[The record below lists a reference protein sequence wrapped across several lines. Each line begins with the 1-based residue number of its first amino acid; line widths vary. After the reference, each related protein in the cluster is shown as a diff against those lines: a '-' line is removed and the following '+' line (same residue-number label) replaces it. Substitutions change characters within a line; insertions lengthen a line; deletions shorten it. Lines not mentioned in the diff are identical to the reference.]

1 MELTAV
7 VFYVFAALTLISAT
21 MVITVRNAV
30 RAVLSLVLTFFCA
43 AVLWLLTEAEFLS
56 IALVL
61 VYVGAVMVLFL
72 FVVMMLD
79 VDYAAV
85 KQGFTRYLPLGVIA
99 AMLVFAGIWGMV
111 REGGFGSGAAAA
123 AGAGDGTTAAVPN
136 IKVLGQLL
144 YTEYFYAFELAAVIL
159 LVALIAAV
167 ALTFRGTRMRK
178 VQDVGRQVN
187 VSKEERLRV
196 VKVEPVKKAVQA
208 QPATDGEKA

>member
-1 MELTAV
+1 MELKSL
-7 VFYVFAALTLISAT
+7 VFYVFAALMLVSAT

-111 REGGFGSGAAAA
+111 REGSFGAGAEQA
-123 AGAGDGTTAAVPN
+123 AGGGATAN
-136 IKVLGQLL
+136 INVLGQLL

-196 VKVEPVKKAVQA
+196 VKVEPVKKSAPVA
-208 QPATDGEKA
+208 DGEQA

>member
-1 MELTAV
+1 MELKSL
-7 VFYVFAALTLISAT
+7 VFYVFAALMLISAT

-99 AMLVFAGIWGMV
+99 AVLVFAGIWGMV
-111 REGGFGSGAAAA
+111 RDGGFGLGAEHA
-123 AGAGDGTTAAVPN
+123 AGGGVTPN
-136 IKVLGQLL
+136 INVLGQVL

-187 VSKEERLRV
+187 VSKEERLRI
-196 VKVEPVKKAVQA
+196 VKVEPVKKTVQ
-208 QPATDGEKA
+208 QPATDGDKA

>member
-1 MELTAV
+1 MELKSL
-7 VFYVFAALTLISAT
+7 VFYVFAALMLISAT

-30 RAVLSLVLTFFCA
+30 RAVLCLVLTFFCA

-99 AMLVFAGIWGMV
+99 AVLVFAGIWGMV
-111 REGGFGSGAAAA
+111 RDGGFGSGAAEP
-123 AGAGDGTTAAVPN
+123 AGGGVTPN
-136 IKVLGQLL
+136 INVLGQLL

-178 VQDVGRQVN
+178 VQDVGRQVH

-196 VKVEPVKKAVQA
+196 VKVEPVKKAAPQA
-208 QPATDGEKA
+208 AADGEKA

>member
-1 MELTAV
+1 MKVL
-7 VFYVFAALTLISAT
+7 VFYVFAALTLVSAT

-99 AMLVFAGIWGMV
+99 ALLVFFGIWGMV
-111 REGGFGSGAAAA
+111 RSGGFSLG
-123 AGAGDGTTAAVPN
+123 AAVPAGGGVTPN
-136 IKVLGQLL
+136 IEVLGKLL
-144 YTEYFYAFELAAVIL
+144 YTDYFYAFELAAVIL

-178 VQDVGRQVN
+178 IQDVGRQVN
-187 VSKEERLRV
+187 VSKEERLRI
-196 VKVEPVKKAVQA
+196 VKVEPVKPSSQKTAPAATGEQA
-208 QPATDGEKA
+208 

>member
-1 MELTAV
+1 MELKAL
-7 VFYVFAALTLISAT
+7 VFYVFAALTLVSAT

-99 AMLVFAGIWGMV
+99 AMLVFFGIWGMV
-111 REGGFGSGAAAA
+111 REGSFSLGAPAA
-123 AGAGDGTTAAVPN
+123 AGAGGVDGDTPN
-136 IKVLGQLL
+136 IEVLGRLL
-144 YTEYFYAFELAAVIL
+144 YTDYFYAFELAAVIL

-187 VSKEERLRV
+187 VSKEERLRI
-196 VKVEPVKKAVQA
+196 VKVEPVRKHPTPSGDKA
-208 QPATDGEKA
+208 